1 MSEELLKNRD
11 YTVIVAKTAA
21 GVGVAP
27 PKFEER
33 WATAHDAIVELAQ
46 ICERFDPDGIT
57 IYISSKDHADGCFKQ
72 YKQVTSDRIPAIFD
86 ENYPPEELNLL
97 DGLQVALSDYFV
109 ARAAN
114 QSKPNGAIVVVLID
128 GEPRD
133 RMSIVKTIVQAT
145 EQMETDEE
153 LGIGFAQVGDDLIA
167 TGFLTALDE
176 DLRSQA
182 NAKFDIV
189 HTRILNTTEPSSL
202 TNFLTDIIYR

>member
-1 MSEELLKNRD
+1 MSDELLRNRD

-27 PKFEER
+27 PNFEER
-33 WATAHDAIVELAQ
+33 WATAHDAIVGLAQ
-46 ICERFDPDGIT
+46 TCERFDPDGIT
-57 IYISSKDHADGCFKQ
+57 IYISSKDHTDGCFKQ
-72 YKQVTSDRIPAIFD
+72 YKQVSSEQISVIFD

-97 DGLQVALSDYFV
+97 DGLQVALNDYF
-109 ARAAN
+109 ASKAAN
-114 QSKPNGAIVVVLID
+114 QTKPNGAIIVVLID

-133 RMSIVKTIVQAT
+133 RMNIVKTIVKAT
-145 EQMETDEE
+145 EQIETDEE

-167 TGFLTALDE
+167 KGFLTALDE

-189 HTRILNTTEPSSL
+189 HTRALDTTEPTCL
-202 TNFLTDIIYR
+202 THFLTDIIRR